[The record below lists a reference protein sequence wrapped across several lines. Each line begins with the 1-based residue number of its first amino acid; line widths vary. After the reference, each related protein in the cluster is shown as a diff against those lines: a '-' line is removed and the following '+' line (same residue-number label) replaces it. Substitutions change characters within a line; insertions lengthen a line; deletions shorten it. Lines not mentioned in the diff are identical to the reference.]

1 MLCSMCCVL
10 CITISIISN
19 PSDEG
24 SLRTILESI
33 STLTA
38 EWFKLGV
45 VLGLSYDTLKIIE
58 HNYRDPHRCLTE
70 TMIAWLRMKDNSQPS
85 WQSLTSALGSSFVDR
100 KEIAV
105 MIAADHHSVDNFNFS
120 CAHMVRHCI
129 VYFTFLFSLA
139 RY

>member
-1 MLCSMCCVL
+1 MCYVL

-58 HNYRDPHRCLTE
+58 HNYRDAHRCQME
-70 TMIAWLRMKDNSQPS
+70 MVIAWLRTKDNSHPS
-85 WQSLTSALGSSFVDR
+85 WQSLASALGSPLVNR

-105 MIAADHHSVDNFNFS
+105 MIAADHPS
-120 CAHMVRHCI
+120 
-129 VYFTFLFSLA
+129 
-139 RY
+139 